1 MAIKLI
7 LCNFHFL
14 AAMIK
19 NYITIA
25 FRTLLRNKVRTLIHV
40 LGLSLGIGICLLI
53 FQVVLHA
60 YSFDTFHPDGERI
73 YRIHSVSEWQ
83 PGEKFESAGSSG
95 PFGEVIDE
103 ELSSIEAKARLYALY
118 ETTVIVPEQQRFI
131 GKSNRVAFA
140 DPGFFEV
147 FPREW
152 LAGNPATA
160 LTTPN
165 QCVISASSL
174 ATYFPGYQAIDVLGK
189 EMLWIDAGDSIVAY
203 VTGVVKDF
211 DKPTDFI
218 FTDFISFSSIAQADK
233 NEWYGLH
240 SWTNL
245 NSSSQL
251 FVKVREGVSKDELNE
266 GLKLLAGKYVDTEND
281 DSRYEAR
288 ALKEMHFTENYDDT
302 VVSKDLLNGLVYIGL
317 IILLLACLNFIN
329 LETAL
334 AIRRSKEVGI
344 RKTLGSDR
352 KQLIFQFLSE
362 TFLLVLLSSLVGL
375 LFSNLTYQFFSSY
388 LPETFTFDPYQWSSI
403 GFLLGIV
410 VVITLLSGLYPSFI
424 LSTYQPQRAL
434 KGEIQVSSSR
444 GFGPFLRKNL
454 TVIQFTA
461 SIAFICMVLVLRSQ
475 MQYISS
481 QPLGFEKD
489 AVVYT
494 QLPFMGSPQTKQQL
508 AYRIQQESYVASASL
523 SNALV
528 SSNSLWTSDAY
539 FQTDTVEQTLYVHMM
554 NVDSAFVEAN
564 GLRLLAGRKASNQK
578 DEILV
583 NERFLQKVGISDPS
597 EAIGR
602 QLRTGGELR
611 KIVGVLN
618 NFNARNLREEILPMV
633 MIYQPDYYYL
643 LTVKVQRNQNLAIA
657 KQQLQA
663 IVKEVY
669 PYETGE
675 FEFIDEVV
683 KSFYQADEQIQG
695 ILTFV
700 SGIAIFI
707 SILGLFGLSSFTI
720 EQRTKEVSIRKVLGA
735 SIGSILILI
744 SKQYIVLIA
753 TATLLAIVPAY
764 YFSNQW
770 LLDFAYRI
778 SMPYHIFLI
787 VGMAVL
793 VLALGVALIHSMGIA
808 KTNPAKVLKSE

>member
-1 MAIKLI
+1 ML
-7 LCNFHFL
+7 
-14 AAMIK
+14 K

-25 FRTLLRNKVRTLIHV
+25 FRTILRNKVRTLIHV

-95 PFGEVIDE
+95 PLGEVIDE
-103 ELSSIEAKARLYALY
+103 ELSIIEAKARLYALY

-152 LAGNPATA
+152 LAGNPSTA
-160 LTTPN
+160 LAAPY
-165 QCVISASSL
+165 QCVISESNL

-189 EMLWIDAGDSIVAY
+189 EMLWIDAGDSLSAY
-203 VTGVVKDF
+203 ISGVVRDF
-211 DKPTDFI
+211 DQPTDFI

-245 NSSSQL
+245 NSSNQL
-251 FVKVREGVSKDELNE
+251 FVKVREGVSKSQLNE
-266 GLKLLAGKYVDTEND
+266 SLHQLVAKYI
-281 DSRYEAR
+281 DSEEGDSGYDAR
-288 ALKEMHFTENYDDT
+288 SLREMHFTENFDDT
-302 VVSKDLLNGLVYIGL
+302 VVSRDLLNGLVYIGL

-344 RKTLGSDR
+344 RKSLGSDR

-362 TFLLVLLSSLVGL
+362 TFLLVLLSSLIGL

-388 LPETFTFDPYQWSSI
+388 LPESFTFHAYHWTSVA
-403 GFLLGIV
+403 FLVGIAGL
-410 VVITLLSGLYPSFI
+410 ITLLSGLYPSII

-434 KGEIQVSSSR
+434 KGEVQVSSNR

-461 SIAFICMVLVLRSQ
+461 SIAFICLVLVLRSQ

-481 QPLGFEKD
+481 QPLGFEKE
-489 AVVYT
+489 AVLYT
-494 QLPFMGSPQTKQQL
+494 QLPFMGSPETKQQL
-508 AYRIQQESYVASASL
+508 AYRLQQESYVASASL

-539 FQTDTVEQTLYVHMM
+539 FQTDSTEQTLYVHMM
-554 NVDSAFVEAN
+554 NVDSAFVSVH
-564 GLRLLAGRKASNQK
+564 GLQLLAGRKATNQG
-578 DEILV
+578 DEVLV
-583 NERFLQKVGISDPS
+583 NERFLQKVGISEPS

-602 QLRTGGELR
+602 QLRTGGEAR

-633 MIYQPDYYYL
+633 VVYQPDYYYL
-643 LTVKVQRNQNLAIA
+643 LTVKVQPNQNLAIA

-663 IVKEVY
+663 MVKEVY

-683 KSFYQADEQIQG
+683 KGFYQADEQIQG
-695 ILTFV
+695 ILTFA
-700 SGIAIFI
+700 SGIAILI

-720 EQRTKEVSIRKVLGA
+720 AQRTKEVSIRKVLGA
-735 SIGSILILI
+735 GTLSILFLI
-744 SKQYIVLIA
+744 CRQYIALIVVATVLAFI
-753 TATLLAIVPAY
+753 PAY

-770 LLDFAYRI
+770 LQEFAYRI
-778 SMPYHIFLI
+778 SVPYLLFGM
-787 VGMAVL
+787 VGLGVL
-793 VLALGVALIHSMGIA
+793 LLALGVVIMHSLGIV

>member
-1 MAIKLI
+1 
-7 LCNFHFL
+7 
-14 AAMIK
+14 MIK

-165 QCVISASSL
+165 QCVITASSM
-174 ATYFPGYQAIDVLGK
+174 ASYFPGYQAIDVLGK

-211 DKPTDFI
+211 EQPTDFI
-218 FTDFISFSSIAQADK
+218 FTDFISFSSIAHADK

-245 NSSSQL
+245 NSSNQL

-302 VVSKDLLNGLVYIGL
+302 VVSRDLLNGLVYIGL

-375 LFSNLTYQFFSSY
+375 LFSNLTYQFFLSY
-388 LPETFTFDPYQWSSI
+388 LPESFTFDPYQWSSLA
-403 GFLLGIV
+403 FLGIIA

-434 KGEIQVSSSR
+434 KGEIQVSTSR
-444 GFGPFLRKNL
+444 GFGPILRKNL

-489 AVVYT
+489 AVMYT
-494 QLPFMGSPQTKQQL
+494 QLPFMGSPETKQQL
-508 AYRIQQESYVASASL
+508 AYRMQQESYVAAASL

-539 FQTDTVEQTLYVHMM
+539 FQTDSVEQSLYVHVM

-583 NERFLQKVGISDPS
+583 NEKFLQKVGISDPS

-602 QLRTGGELR
+602 QLRTGGEPR

-633 MIYQPDYYYL
+633 VIYQPDYYYL
-643 LTVKVQRNQNLAIA
+643 LTVKIQPNQNLAIA

-663 IVKEVY
+663 MVKEVY

-683 KSFYQADEQIQG
+683 KGFYQADEQIQG
-695 ILTFV
+695 ILTFA
-700 SGIAIFI
+700 SGIAILI

-735 SIGSILILI
+735 SIGSILMLI
-744 SKQYIVLIA
+744 SKQYIALIA
-753 TATLLAIVPAY
+753 TATCLAIVPAY

-770 LLDFAYRI
+770 LQDFAYRI

-793 VLALGVALIHSMGIA
+793 VLALGVVLIHTMGIA